1 MSSSKVHQTRSENEL
16 LCAVTYGGT
25 GASLFVWTR
34 VAPLEQ
40 QKLWAECDTP
50 QDEKTHH
57 SRHRIRVVAVICRM
71 RGGTQRSHKFPE
83 HAEGRVWQRVSG
95 ELVEI
100 KRATPNRKTSGMIT
114 ESWQPYT
121 I

>member
-16 LCAVTYGGT
+16 LCAVTHGGT

-57 SRHRIRVVAVICRM
+57 SRHRIRVVACVGERSAVINFLNMPKDESGRE
-71 RGGTQRSHKFPE
+71 S
-83 HAEGRVWQRVSG
+83 AENS
-95 ELVEI
+95 
-100 KRATPNRKTSGMIT
+100 
-114 ESWQPYT
+114 
-121 I
+121 